1 MDIKELDIPYDVI
14 IGRPDIRQHQ
24 LLKFDPELCLTSLE
38 KPDKGIQP
46 ALINQVPPVVPA
58 TELAEDTEPEQT
70 EQLAVTP
77 SVTELEKAMERLWL
91 LSERAYESNGTPPC
105 PAEPA
110 LSVSMWKE
118 PSNITAKLNVLR
130 EPKDD
135 SLGVPADPV
144 HNSALRE
151 NRRRPDAALPLT
163 AQAGL
168 GLTASQKW
176 HSSKPDE
183 SELNR
188 AHKDAYIHY
197 EPSSG
202 TMEDWNDDEIQYQRG
217 EVSASM
223 TDAVKDH
230 SVEVRPE
237 MEGATIVGDADL
249 VGRLKTV
256 CNKYSNVFSNTVRKE
271 PAILPPMELEIDEE
285 KWRKPINQTAP
296 RKQSQ
301 SKKDEILTQ
310 IQVMILLG
318 VIISSQAEYYSQV
331 HLTPKPDNKWRFC
344 IDYRWLNLS
353 CKGMGWP
360 LPHIGD
366 MLQRLGEKKPK
377 YYAKID
383 LTNGYHQAPLKKSS
397 QPFTAFIAFCGLYE
411 WTRVPMGLKG
421 APSYFQRVLANIV
434 LAGLL
439 YHICEV
445 YIDDIIIHGR
455 TKDEF
460 VNNVERVFE
469 RLEKH
474 KITVKPSKCFFGH
487 E

>member
-1 MDIKELDIPYDVI
+1 
-14 IGRPDIRQHQ
+14 
-24 LLKFDPELCLTSLE
+24 
-38 KPDKGIQP
+38 
-46 ALINQVPPVVPA
+46 
-58 TELAEDTEPEQT
+58 
-70 EQLAVTP
+70 
-77 SVTELEKAMERLWL
+77 
-91 LSERAYESNGTPPC
+91 
-105 PAEPA
+105 
-110 LSVSMWKE
+110 
-118 PSNITAKLNVLR
+118 
-130 EPKDD
+130 
-135 SLGVPADPV
+135 
-144 HNSALRE
+144 
-151 NRRRPDAALPLT
+151 
-163 AQAGL
+163 
-168 GLTASQKW
+168 
-176 HSSKPDE
+176 
-183 SELNR
+183 
-188 AHKDAYIHY
+188 
-197 EPSSG
+197 
-202 TMEDWNDDEIQYQRG
+202 MEDWNDDEIQYQRG

-230 SVEVRPE
+230 SVEVRHE
-237 MEGATIVGDADL
+237 VEGATIVGDADL
-249 VGRLKTV
+249 VGRLNTV
-256 CNKYSNVFSNTVRKE
+256 CNKYSNIFSNTVLKE
-271 PAILPPMELEIDEE
+271 PAILPPMEREVDEE

-397 QPFTAFIAFCGLYE
+397 QSFTAFIAFCGLYE

-434 LAGLL
+434 LAGIL

-469 RLEKH
+469 RLQKH
-474 KITVKPSKCFFGH
+474 NITVKPSKCFFGH
-487 E
+487 EEVEFVGHTINEKGMTFSREKIEKVLAIKEPVYGKELKSFLGVAGYFHAHIRDYANISRPLHKMLVAYERNRKLVWTEEGRTAFHLLKQAINECPTLFFVNEDSPIFLHTDASDYGIGGYLFQVIF